1 MLVLKRIYL
10 DKAVHGRLYMG
21 EELLVCTIELPW
33 RQNARRISCI
43 PEGVYAVRKRYSE
56 KFKWHLVLLEVPGR
70 SGILIH
76 PANDA
81 AKELQ
86 GCIAPVTSVVGEGK
100 GTSSR
105 AAMQKLMETYDLLKE
120 KKPVT
125 IRITKEMPD
134 TLDNT

>member
-10 DKAVHGRLYMG
+10 DKAVHGRLYTDNG
-21 EELLVCTIELPW
+21 LLACTIELPW
-33 RQNARRISCI
+33 RQNARHVSCI

-86 GCIAPVTSVVGEGK
+86 GCIAPVTSITATGRGNK
-100 GTSSR
+100 SK
-105 AAMQKLMETYDLLKE
+105 AAMQKLMEAYDLLKG